1 MPGIPVSAGF
11 AIGLAFGV
19 VGLLSGFCLMS
30 SLRDWWTAN
39 DGRKVR
45 SYALALAVAILGT
58 QFIAGAGLVDIAKSI
73 YLQPSFSAPLIFAG
87 GLLFGFGMVLSNGCA
102 SRALVLLGKGNLRSL
117 VVIAIIGIA
126 AQMTLKGL
134 IAPARLGVLQATQ
147 TTPAAVSAPALLGAM
162 GIDEFVARIAVTL
175 IASGALLI
183 FAFSDRQFRRAYG
196 QIAAGL
202 AVGLLVTAGWLTTGW
217 LGADDFNPIPV
228 TSLSC
233 ADRGFAAVRDALHRP
248 DAELRHRAC
257 CGRSQR
263 QPCDGGCD
271 RALQARRLHLAEPH
285 GALDLRCGFDGHWR
299 RDGLRLLDRS
309 GTDRVVHAGH
319 AVVHRGRR
327 NPRGRRTWHS
337 WRGGYSG
344 AGDAVTRSFTRTFAA
359 TSCSP
364 EGAPAFSR
372 RVVGRERQAT

>member
-45 SYALALAVAILGT
+45 SYALALAIAILGT
-58 QFIAGAGLVDIAKSI
+58 QLVAGVGLVDIAKSI
-73 YLQPSFSAPLIFAG
+73 YLQPSFSAPMIFAG

-134 IAPARLGVLQATQ
+134 IAPARLALLQATQ
-147 TTPAAVSAPALLGAM
+147 ITPAAVSAPALLATV

-175 IASGALLI
+175 IVVGGLLI
-183 FAFSDRQFRRAYG
+183 FAFSARQFRRAYG

-202 AVGLLVTAGWLTTGW
+202 AVGLLVTAGWLATGW
-217 LGADDFNPIPV
+217 LGADDFNPIPG
-228 TSLSC
+228 TSLSFVSPI
-233 ADRGFAAVRDALHRP
+233 ADTLQYTMLSTGLTLSFGVALVVGVLSGSVLTAVLTGRFKLEGYTSPSHMVRSISGAALMGIGGAMAYGCSIGQGLTGLSTLGMPSFIAVAGIVSGAALGIRG
-248 DAELRHRAC
+248 
-257 CGRSQR
+257 
-263 QPCDGGCD
+263 
-271 RALQARRLHLAEPH
+271 
-285 GALDLRCGFDGHWR
+285 
-299 RDGLRLLDRS
+299 
-309 GTDRVVHAGH
+309 
-319 AVVHRGRR
+319 AVVI
-327 NPRGRRTWHS
+327 P
-337 WRGGYSG
+337 
-344 AGDAVTRSFTRTFAA
+344 ALATR
-359 TSCSP
+359 
-364 EGAPAFSR
+364 
-372 RVVGRERQAT
+372 

>member
-45 SYALALAVAILGT
+45 SYALALAIAILGT
-58 QFIAGAGLVDIAKSI
+58 QLVAGVGLVDIAKSI
-73 YLQPSFSAPLIFAG
+73 YLQPSFSAPMIFAG

-134 IAPARLGVLQATQ
+134 IAPARLALLQATQ
-147 TTPAAVSAPALLGAM
+147 ITPAAVSAPALLATV

-175 IASGALLI
+175 IVVGGLLI
-183 FAFSDRQFRRAYG
+183 FAFSARQFRRAYG

-202 AVGLLVTAGWLTTGW
+202 AVGLLVTAGWLETGW
-217 LGADDFNPIPV
+217 LGADDFNPIPG
-228 TSLSC
+228 TSLSFVSPI
-233 ADRGFAAVRDALHRP
+233 ADTLQYTMLSTGLTLSFGVALVVGVLSGSVLTAVLTGRFKLEGYTSPSHMVRSISGAALMGIGGAMAYGCSIGQGLTGLSTLGMPSFIAVAGIVSGAALGIRG
-248 DAELRHRAC
+248 
-257 CGRSQR
+257 
-263 QPCDGGCD
+263 
-271 RALQARRLHLAEPH
+271 
-285 GALDLRCGFDGHWR
+285 
-299 RDGLRLLDRS
+299 
-309 GTDRVVHAGH
+309 
-319 AVVHRGRR
+319 AVVI
-327 NPRGRRTWHS
+327 P
-337 WRGGYSG
+337 
-344 AGDAVTRSFTRTFAA
+344 ALATR
-359 TSCSP
+359 
-364 EGAPAFSR
+364 
-372 RVVGRERQAT
+372 

>member
-45 SYALALAVAILGT
+45 SYALALAIAILGT
-58 QFIAGAGLVDIAKSI
+58 QLVAGVGLVDIAKSI
-73 YLQPSFSAPLIFAG
+73 YLQPSFSAPMIFAG

-134 IAPARLGVLQATQ
+134 IAPARLALLQATQ
-147 TTPAAVSAPALLGAM
+147 ITPAAVSAPALLATV

-175 IASGALLI
+175 IVVGGLLI

-202 AVGLLVTAGWLTTGW
+202 AVGLLVTAGWLATGW

-228 TSLSC
+228 TSLSFVSPI
-233 ADRGFAAVRDALHRP
+233 ADTLQYTMLSTGLTLSFGVALVVGVLSGSVLTAVLTGRFKLEGYTSPSHMVRSISGAALMGIGGAMAYGCSIGQGLTGLSTLGMPSFIAVAGIVSGAALGIRG
-248 DAELRHRAC
+248 
-257 CGRSQR
+257 
-263 QPCDGGCD
+263 
-271 RALQARRLHLAEPH
+271 
-285 GALDLRCGFDGHWR
+285 
-299 RDGLRLLDRS
+299 
-309 GTDRVVHAGH
+309 
-319 AVVHRGRR
+319 AVVI
-327 NPRGRRTWHS
+327 P
-337 WRGGYSG
+337 
-344 AGDAVTRSFTRTFAA
+344 ALATR
-359 TSCSP
+359 
-364 EGAPAFSR
+364 
-372 RVVGRERQAT
+372 

>member
-58 QFIAGAGLVDIAKSI
+58 QLVAGVGLVDIAKSI

-134 IAPARLGVLQATQ
+134 IAPARLAFLQATQ
-147 TTPAAVSAPALLGAM
+147 TTPAAVSAPALLATF

-175 IASGALLI
+175 IVVGGLLI

-196 QIAAGL
+196 QIAAGF
-202 AVGLLVTAGWLTTGW
+202 AVGLLVTAGWLATGW

-228 TSLSC
+228 TSLSFVSPI
-233 ADRGFAAVRDALHRP
+233 ADTLQYTMLSTGLTLSFGVALVVGVLSGSVLTAVLTGRFKLEGYTSPSHMVRSISGAALMGIGGAMAYGCSIGQGLTGLSTLGIPSFIAVAGIVSGAAFGIRG
-248 DAELRHRAC
+248 
-257 CGRSQR
+257 
-263 QPCDGGCD
+263 
-271 RALQARRLHLAEPH
+271 
-285 GALDLRCGFDGHWR
+285 
-299 RDGLRLLDRS
+299 
-309 GTDRVVHAGH
+309 
-319 AVVHRGRR
+319 AVVI
-327 NPRGRRTWHS
+327 P
-337 WRGGYSG
+337 
-344 AGDAVTRSFTRTFAA
+344 ALATR
-359 TSCSP
+359 
-364 EGAPAFSR
+364 
-372 RVVGRERQAT
+372 